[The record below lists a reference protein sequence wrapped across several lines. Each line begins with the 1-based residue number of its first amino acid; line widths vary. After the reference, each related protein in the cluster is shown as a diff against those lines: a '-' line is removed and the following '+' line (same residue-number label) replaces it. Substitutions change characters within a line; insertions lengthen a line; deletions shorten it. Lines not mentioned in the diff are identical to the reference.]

1 MRTPKLVYL
10 RLLLET
16 PETYT
21 SAEQETLHDCLLVAP
36 GITAVSRVER
46 HPKGGYAA
54 FVENTGDLGP
64 MLEHLEAHGYRP
76 AI

>member
-1 MRTPKLVYL
+1 MRKAKLVFL
-10 RLLLET
+10 HLLLET

-21 SAEQETLHDCLLVAP
+21 NAEQENLHDCLMVAP

-64 MLEHLEAHGYRP
+64 MLEHLEAYGYRP